1 MIQWREGIVIKVMIN
16 KLEDIKLF
24 GFVLAVISTFAT
36 TVFAIIS
43 SVG

>member
-1 MIQWREGIVIKVMIN
+1 MIQWREGIVIIFMTN
-16 KLEDIKLF
+16 KLEDIKLL
-24 GFVLAVISTFAT
+24 GFVLAVISTLAT